1 LWPLLLLYTVA
12 NGISKSAL
20 RSNETSRRAWTL
32 TSLVVR
38 IAQALGLHRES
49 DNGKYPSPYQPFE
62 REMRRRLWW
71 QICNLDRHASVDRGS
86 DPIIRVKSF
95 NTELPLNINDEDL
108 VQGDPR
114 EIQPRDEYTDFTISL
129 VIHEVFDIERRLN
142 YVLAGESECPQERVE
157 ETWDLRRR
165 WGLVCQ
171 QRIQDKYLRH
181 CNMKVPIQR
190 YTMVLADAMFAT
202 MRLWIYRPL
211 QRPRYSPT
219 MAAIPH
225 SWILHISLEVVEK
238 INKVLVE
245 PSARPF
251 RWLTAIWIS
260 WHALAVM
267 IAELCVQTE
276 GPLVER
282 AWSLVNVVFEE
293 TARHIADSNQGRLWR
308 PIKKLMNKA
317 QAIRKKHLE
326 DSSSVPGRLPLQ
338 GDSWLPNQVAS
349 QSNTQFTNMELL
361 GTEVDSNMADN
372 ICHRI
377 QQQQQSAN
385 TTELLSVGWDPW
397 PATGPSGRMNYNQ
410 DLNQIAWT
418 NWETFIDDLRADEGL
433 LSGRECGMP
442 PSFNMW

>member
-1 LWPLLLLYTVA
+1 VA
-12 NGISKSAL
+12 NDTAKSAL
-20 RSNETSRRAWTL
+20 RSNETSRRTWTL

-38 IAQALGLHRES
+38 IAHALGLHREL
-49 DNGKYPSPYQPFE
+49 DVGKYPSSYLPFE

-71 QICNLDRHASVDRGS
+71 QICNLDTHASVDRGS
-86 DPIIRVKSF
+86 DPIVRPKSF
-95 NTELPLNINDEDL
+95 NTQLPLHVNDVDL
-108 VQGDPR
+108 VPGDPR
-114 EIQPRDEYTDFTISL
+114 EVRPRDEYTDVTISL

-142 YVLAGESECPQERVE
+142 YVLAGESDRSQERAE
-157 ETWDLRRR
+157 ETWDMRRR

-171 QRIQDKYLRH
+171 QRIEDKYLRH
-181 CNMKVPIQR
+181 CNTSVPIQR
-190 YTMVLADAMFAT
+190 YTLVLADAMFAT

-219 MAAIPH
+219 MVTIPH
-225 SWILHISLEVVEK
+225 SWILHVSLEVVEK
-238 INKVLVE
+238 INKMLVE

-251 RWLTAIWIS
+251 RWLTTIWIS

-293 TARHIADSNQGRLWR
+293 NARHIADSDQGRLWR

-326 DSSSVPGRLPLQ
+326 DSSSVPGPQPLH
-338 GDSWLPNQVAS
+338 GDSGLANQVVPLP
-349 QSNTQFTNMELL
+349 NTQFTHMDVV
-361 GTEVDSNMADN
+361 GTEAESNVAGD
-372 ICHRI
+372 ISGHVH
-377 QQQQQSAN
+377 QQQQSVN
-385 TTELLSVGWDPW
+385 TTELLSVSWDPW
-397 PATGPSGRMNYNQ
+397 PATGLSGGMDYNQ

-418 NWETFIDDLRADEGL
+418 NWESFIDDLRADEDF